1 MHIFS
6 LFLYNSSSSA
16 RVCVVNSGLE
26 WIMLNI
32 LIQNNQIIFSTS
44 LCHYQIEI
52 LSRNLLRVII
62 MMNNMLL
69 YSYLNSLHNFV
80 YLFQC
85 ELLQPYDIFATCC
98 YEIVEVWI
106 LRNRYAMIFID
117 RKLTRNA
124 FKDFWF
130 YLKILID

>member
-1 MHIFS
+1 
-6 LFLYNSSSSA
+6 
-16 RVCVVNSGLE
+16 
-26 WIMLNI
+26 
-32 LIQNNQIIFSTS
+32 
-44 LCHYQIEI
+44 
-52 LSRNLLRVII
+52 

-80 YLFQC
+80 YLFHC

-124 FKDFWF
+124 FEDF
-130 YLKILID
+130 